1 LNRDLY
7 LAMKSSGGVEGVMGV
22 GGGMGV
28 GEGGVWKS
36 VLGRAKEGCGTGL
49 VGEGDGVDAGMGY
62 C

>member
-1 LNRDLY
+1 
-7 LAMKSSGGVEGVMGV
+7 MKSSGGVEGVMGV